1 MRGPPRELQ
10 VKLNVDPLKEFS
22 ICGDIKTLPAGETRK
37 MKKINESIVVLNFDE
52 IIKKNFMTYH

>member
-22 ICGDIKTLPAGETRK
+22 ICGDINTLSAEETRK
-37 MKKINESIVVLNFDE
+37 TKKINKQL
-52 IIKKNFMTYH
+52 